1 MLSWRAKTPCASLP
15 RLWKESFMI
24 NAAFSQEI
32 FFTSA
37 SFLLVII
44 YHAHL
49 IYQVWTRP
57 LDTAIGIT
65 NHLRGH
71 WVESV
76 MQEKRD
82 ILAVQTL
89 RNWIMAASF
98 LASTAILICLG
109 LVSVAAGSEKMA
121 EITPFL
127 NVLVREHRVLW
138 LFKLMVIIINFFI
151 IFFNFTLAIRYFNHV
166 NFMIN
171 VPPSL
176 AHKITPEYV
185 AGILT
190 HATFHY
196 TVGMRGYY
204 IGVLL
209 ILWLFGPIWMF
220 LGTIIML
227 SVLHHLDAKP
237 GGSAS

>member
-1 MLSWRAKTPCASLP
+1 MAS
-15 RLWKESFMI
+15 
-24 NAAFSQEI
+24 
-32 FFTSA
+32 
-37 SFLLVII
+37 
-44 YHAHL
+44 
-49 IYQVWTRP
+49 
-57 LDTAIGIT
+57 
-65 NHLRGH
+65 
-71 WVESV
+71 
-76 MQEKRD
+76 
-82 ILAVQTL
+82 
-89 RNWIMAASF
+89 SF

-109 LVSVAAGSEKMA
+109 LISVAASSEKMA

-127 NVLVREHRVLW
+127 QELVREHRVLW
-138 LFKLMVIIINFFI
+138 LFKIMVNIVNYFI

-171 VPPSL
+171 IPSTL

-196 TVGMRGYY
+196 TAGMRGYY

-209 ILWLFGPIWMF
+209 MLWLFGPIWML

-227 SVLHHLDAKP
+227 AALHHLDAKP
-237 GGSAS
+237 GGAAS

>member
-1 MLSWRAKTPCASLP
+1 MIESTPYLEVY
-15 RLWKESFMI
+15 L
-24 NAAFSQEI
+24 
-32 FFTSA
+32 TSA
-37 SFLLVII
+37 SFLLLLI
-44 YHAHL
+44 YHLHL
-49 IYQVWTRP
+49 FIQVRRQP
-57 LDTAIGIT
+57 LSTAIGIA

-71 WVESV
+71 WVESI
-76 MQEKRD
+76 MHDKRD

-89 RNWIMAASF
+89 RNWVMASSF

-109 LVSVAAGSEKMA
+109 LISLASSSEKMA
-121 EITPFL
+121 EITPL
-127 NVLVREHRVLW
+127 LKELVREHRVLW
-138 LFKLMVIIINFFI
+138 LFKLMVIIVNFFI

-171 VPPSL
+171 IPSTL

-196 TVGMRGYY
+196 TAGMRGYY
-204 IGVLL
+204 LGVLL
-209 ILWLFGPIWMF
+209 VLWLFGAIWML

-227 SVLHHLDAKP
+227 AVLYHLDAKP
-237 GGSAS
+237 GGAAS